1 MFVGKGDIQQEQGA
15 GEDFVYTDY
24 FSDSEGNIEET
35 MPMLLTCCKKKYAVA
50 KQREEFVKKSI
61 PPKRNAII

>member
-15 GEDFVYTDY
+15 GEDFVDTDY

-35 MPMLLTCCKKKYAVA
+35 MPMLLTCYKKKT
-50 KQREEFVKKSI
+50 Q
-61 PPKRNAII
+61 